1 VFKAMDVVTDDPVLD
16 EPTLHDA
23 IVHRAH
29 ELWELRGR
37 VDGHA
42 DEDWAQ
48 AEAEVRK
55 RFSQPGVALP
65 AFLSVKG
72 QRFVYTCLYDRNC
85 TDYRPGDIAPGQI
98 IHFRVAEGKLYLK
111 LPDDRELETLITDK
125 VEVAP

>member
-1 VFKAMDVVTDDPVLD
+1 MDVGTDDPVLD
-16 EPTLHDA
+16 EATLHEA
-23 IVHRAH
+23 IVHRAR
-29 ELWELRGR
+29 ELWDLRGR

-55 RFSQPGVALP
+55 RFSQPRVASP
-65 AFLSVKG
+65 AFLAIKG
-72 QRFVYTCLYDRNC
+72 QRFIYTCRYDRNC

-98 IHFRVAEGKLYLK
+98 IQFRVGEGKLYLK
-111 LPDDRELETLITDK
+111 LQDDTELETLIMKK

>member
-1 VFKAMDVVTDDPVLD
+1 MDVVTDDPVLD
-16 EPTLHDA
+16 EATLREA
-23 IVHRAH
+23 IVHRAR

-37 VDGHA
+37 LDGHA

-55 RFSQPGVALP
+55 RFSQPRVASP

-72 QRFVYTCLYDRNC
+72 QRFIYTCRYDRNC
-85 TDYRPGDIAPGQI
+85 TEYRPGDIAPGQI

-111 LPDDRELETLITDK
+111 LRDDRELETLITDK

>member
-1 VFKAMDVVTDDPVLD
+1 VKAMDVVTDDPVLD
-16 EPTLHDA
+16 EATLREA
-23 IVHRAH
+23 IVHRAR
-29 ELWELRGR
+29 ELWQLRGR

-48 AEAEVRK
+48 AEAEIRK
-55 RFSQPGVALP
+55 RFSQPRVASP

-72 QRFVYTCLYDRNC
+72 QRFIYTCRYDRNC

-98 IHFRVAEGKLYLK
+98 IQFRVAEGKLYLK
-111 LPDDRELETLITDK
+111 LRDDRELETLITHK

>member
-1 VFKAMDVVTDDPVLD
+1 MKAMDVVTDDPVLD
-16 EPTLHDA
+16 ETTLHEA

-55 RFSQPGVALP
+55 RFSQPRVASP

-72 QRFVYTCLYDRNC
+72 QRFIYTCRYDRNC
-85 TDYRPGDIAPGQI
+85 TDYRPGDITPGQV

-111 LPDDRELETLITDK
+111 LPNDRELETLITSK
-125 VEVAP
+125 VEVSP

>member
-1 VFKAMDVVTDDPVLD
+1 MDVVTDDPVLD
-16 EPTLHDA
+16 EAALHEA
-23 IVHRAH
+23 IAHRAR

-42 DEDWAQ
+42 NEDWVQ

-55 RFSQPGVALP
+55 RFSQPRVASP

-72 QRFVYTCLYDRNC
+72 QRFVYTCRYDRNC

-98 IHFRVAEGKLYLK
+98 VQFRVAEGKLYLK
-111 LPDDRELETLITDK
+111 VRDDRELETLITGK